1 MELRLSDISYQ
12 SAERFLLSR
21 EFFGMKLGLE
31 NITEFLKSIENPQ
44 NNYLTVHISGTNGKG
59 STAAML
65 AAVFQAQGYKT
76 GLFTSPHL
84 VDFKE
89 RIKVN
94 GKKIYRKSL
103 VSFVSRY
110 KKELVRR
117 KLSFFETV
125 TALALDYFKKCE
137 VDIAVIETGLGGRL
151 DATNVLKPLLTIT
164 TEIDIDHVDILGK
177 TIRKISKEKAGII
190 KPGRPHLIG
199 ELHNEA
205 EEVMN
210 NRCAVLRAPIYKVQS
225 KDYLIS
231 RDSRSLSFS
240 DGELQISNIS
250 TSLEGVHQL
259 KNAALVIKAVSVLKQ
274 YGIFLNK
281 KAIREGLSSTY
292 WPARFQVQ
300 FHKNSPV
307 VILDVAH
314 NSSGVRAFVDSF
326 KMRFPG
332 RKTRI
337 IAGFV
342 KGKNHKEILKML
354 FEISSEFALVPLK
367 SKRTADLSKLISE
380 TNFKSIPVSKFGSVG
395 PAFRN
400 LRKHAA
406 HDDIITIIG
415 SHYLIGEFVNL
426 FGEKWLK
433 VQNRSQNQLSSVQSR
448 RKSPNI
454 SPMPPHLPT
463 I

>member
-1 MELRLSDISYQ
+1 
-12 SAERFLLSR
+12 
-21 EFFGMKLGLE
+21 MKLGLE
-31 NITEFLKSIENPQ
+31 NITEFLKSINNPQ
-44 NNYLTVHISGTNGKG
+44 SKYLTIHISGTNGKG

-84 VDFKE
+84 VNFKE

-94 GKKIYRKSL
+94 GKNIFRNSL
-103 VSFVSRY
+103 VSFVRRY
-110 KKELVRR
+110 KRELVRR

-125 TALALDYFKKCE
+125 TALALEYFKKCKVE
-137 VDIAVIETGLGGRL
+137 IAIIETGLGGRL
-151 DATNVLKPLLTIT
+151 DATNVLIPVLTIT
-164 TEIDIDHVDILGK
+164 TEIDLDHVDILGD

-190 KPGRPHLIG
+190 KQGIPHLIG
-199 ELHNEA
+199 ELYKEA

-210 NRCAVLRAPIYKVQS
+210 NRCAALKAPIYKLQS
-225 KDYLIS
+225 KDYFIS
-231 RDSRSLSFS
+231 KDSKSLSFN

-259 KNAALVIKAVSVLKQ
+259 KNAALVIMAVSVLRQ
-274 YGIFLNK
+274 NGIFLSK

-292 WPARFQVQ
+292 WPARFQIQ
-300 FHKNSPV
+300 SLKNSPV

-326 KMRFPG
+326 NLHFPG
-332 RKTRI
+332 RRTRV

-342 KGKNHKEILKML
+342 KGKNHEEILKML
-354 FEISSEFALVPLK
+354 FEISSEFALVSLK
-367 SKRTADLSKLISE
+367 SKRTADVGKLISE
-380 TNFKSIPVSKFGSVG
+380 TNFKDIPVSKFGSVG

-400 LRKHAA
+400 LRKHAGF
-406 HDDIITIIG
+406 DDIITIIG

-433 VQNRSQNQLSSVQSR
+433 AQNRSQNQLSSVQSR

-454 SPMPPHLPT
+454 FPMPPQLPT

>member
-1 MELRLSDISYQ
+1 VSEVSYR

-31 NITEFLKSIENPQ
+31 NITEFLNSIKNPQ
-44 NNYLTVHISGTNGKG
+44 SKYLTIHISGTNGKG

-94 GKKIYRKSL
+94 GKKILRKSL
-103 VSFVSRY
+103 VSFVRSY
-110 KKELVRR
+110 NKELVRR

-125 TALALDYFKKCE
+125 TALALDYFKKCKVE
-137 VDIAVIETGLGGRL
+137 IAVIETGLGGRL
-151 DATNVLKPLLTIT
+151 DATNVLNPVLTIT
-164 TEIDIDHVDILGK
+164 TEIALDHIDILGK

-199 ELHNEA
+199 ELYKEA
-205 EEVMN
+205 VEVMN
-210 NRCAVLRAPIYKVQS
+210 NKCEAMRAPLYQLQRKDYCIS
-225 KDYLIS
+225 KDS
-231 RDSRSLSFS
+231 KSFS
-240 DGELQISNIS
+240 FNDGELQVSNLS
-250 TSLEGVHQL
+250 PSLEGVHQL
-259 KNAALVIKAVSVLKQ
+259 KNAALVIKAVSILRQ
-274 YGIFLNK
+274 RGIFLSKN
-281 KAIREGLSSTY
+281 ALREGLSSTY

-300 FHKNSPV
+300 MYRNSPT

-314 NSSGVRAFVDSF
+314 NSSGVRAYVDLF
-326 KMRFPG
+326 KLRFLG
-332 RKTRI
+332 KKTRV

-342 KGKNHKEILKML
+342 KGKKHQEILKML
-354 FEISSEFALVPLK
+354 LEISSEFAFVPLK
-367 SKRTADLSKLISE
+367 SKRSADIDKLISE
-380 TNFKSIPVSKFGSVG
+380 TDFKNTPVCKFGSVG

-400 LRKHAA
+400 LRKDADS
-406 HDDIITIIG
+406 DDIITIIG
-415 SHYLIGEFVNL
+415 SHYLIGEFVKL
-426 FGEKWLK
+426 FGKKWIK
-433 VQNRSQNQLSSVQSR
+433 ARNRSQKQLSSVQNR
-448 RKSPNI
+448 RKSPAI
-454 SPMPPHLPT
+454 FPILPQLPT